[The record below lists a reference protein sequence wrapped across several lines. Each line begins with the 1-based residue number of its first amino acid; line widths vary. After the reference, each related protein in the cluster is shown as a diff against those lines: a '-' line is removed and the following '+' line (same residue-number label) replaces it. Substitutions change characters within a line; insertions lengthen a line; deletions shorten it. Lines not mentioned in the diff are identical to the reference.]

1 MKLLDT
7 YTDPAEIRSDFSYYA
22 APWTLVPREWENEKP
37 NFRPQLTVPLQHRQ
51 LQYQVRAV
59 CLSKQTNRQTKQNKW
74 ASTIPNGG
82 EHSSSESAIKFRIR
96 KVPEI
101 CIEKEKNMVIS
112 PSKCDLG

>member
-59 CLSKQTNRQTKQNKW
+59 CLSKQTNRQTKQTSGLLQYRTVANTLHQSLRLSF
-74 ASTIPNGG
+74 AS
-82 EHSSSESAIKFRIR
+82 
-96 KVPEI
+96 
-101 CIEKEKNMVIS
+101 EKCQKYV
-112 PSKCDLG
+112 